1 MRAHPSTS
9 TTASDDHHTMRR
21 YQALPGLQAAG
32 YVRNTLHSEDR
43 IWVEK
48 NCYID
53 IWIEVLQA
61 LKLNPIPLMP
71 FTTAIDFEG
80 DQWTFFKPPHT
91 ELFELYGVDVQ
102 ELNVW
107 RPLVDHA
114 VEHLGAGKFISS
126 EADAFWLPDT
136 AGTDYRNTHTKTT
149 IVIADLDLDA
159 GRMGYFH
166 NAGYFEVDGE
176 DFRKTFRLD
185 AAPDPTF
192 MPLFAETIRFD
203 RLVRRDPQELATMS
217 QRLWRKHLARRP
229 MTNPITRFA
238 ERFALELPH
247 LHEQGLAH
255 YHAWAFSTIRQLGA
269 AFELAAINLAWL
281 GEVSGGQQAISLEP
295 ALQSFQAIAQGN
307 KALILKVARA
317 VNAKRQ
323 MDANEVFG
331 DMAKA
336 WDTGMACL
344 DAVIL

>member
-1 MRAHPSTS
+1 
-9 TTASDDHHTMRR
+9 MRR
-21 YQALPGLQAAG
+21 YQALPGLQSAG
-32 YVRNTLHSEDR
+32 YVRNQLHSEER

-61 LKLNPIPLMP
+61 LKLDPVAIMP
-71 FTTAIDFEG
+71 FATTIDFEG

-91 ELFELYGVDVQ
+91 ELYELYGVDVQ

-107 RPLVDHA
+107 RPLLDHA
-114 VEHLGAGKFISS
+114 VEHLPAGKFIST

-176 DFRKTFRLD
+176 DFRKLFRLD

-192 MPLFAETIRFD
+192 MPLFAETVRFD
-203 RLVRRDPQELATMS
+203 RLVRRGPQELADMS
-217 QRLWRKHLARRP
+217 TALWRKHLARRP
-229 MTNPITRFA
+229 QTNPIARFA
-238 ERFALELPH
+238 ERFGRELPT
-247 LHEQGLAH
+247 LHEKGLAH
-255 YHAWAFSTIRQLGA
+255 YHAWAFATIRQLGA
-269 AFELAAINLAWL
+269 AFELGAVNLAWL
-281 GEVSGGQQAISLEP
+281 SEVGGAKKADALAP
-295 ALQSFQAIAQGN
+295 AVSSFQQIAQAN

-317 VNAKRQ
+317 VNAKRA
-323 MDANEVFG
+323 MDPAEVFG
-331 DMAKA
+331 EMAAA
-336 WDTGMACL
+336 WEQGMACL
-344 DAVIL
+344 DANI